1 MDTNENIKDF
11 NRLQELTGS
20 DYEMVDGEPNIK
32 GWSVNDSLG
41 KHAGKVKEL
50 LFNPSSRLV
59 RYLILKTDNAG
70 ANREVLIPV
79 GFAQLHESDD
89 LVVLDS
95 VTVDQLALLP
105 AYIDIHVA
113 PVTESEIRRI
123 LNGMESTKNDDVFD
137 ADFYNHNQFNTER
150 LYSQR
155 RK

>member
-20 DYEMVDGEPNIK
+20 DYEMADGEPNIK

-41 KHAGKVKEL
+41 RNVGKVKEL

-59 RYLILKTDNAG
+59 RYIILKTDAG
-70 ANREVLIPV
+70 ANTHVLIPI

-89 LVVLDS
+89 LVVLES
-95 VTVDQLALLP
+95 VTADQLTMLP
-105 AYIDIHVA
+105 AYTDVHVTPA
-113 PVTESEIRRI
+113 TESEIRRI
-123 LNGMESTKNDDVFD
+123 LNGMEGSANEDVFD
-137 ADFYNHNQFNTER
+137 ADFYNHSQFNTER